1 MSAPAYEKTAGAG
14 EEVLVEVVGDVLVVT
29 LNRPQARNAVNED
42 LARGIAAAMERL
54 DADPALSVGVLT
66 GAGGT
71 FCAGMDLKAFVRG
84 EVPMVGERGFAGLV
98 QQPPRKPLVAAVEG
112 YALAGGFEIVLACDL
127 VVAGRG
133 ARFGI
138 PEVKRSLVAAGG
150 GLLRLPRRIP
160 YHVAMELALL
170 GDPVDA
176 ERMRDMGLV
185 NRLVD
190 DGAALGAALDL
201 AREIGRNGPLALAA
215 TKRILVESA
224 DWDAQQAWVEQEAVA
239 GPVSASKD
247 AIEGA
252 TAFAEKRDPVW
263 RGE

>member
-1 MSAPAYEKTAGAG
+1 M
-14 EEVLVEVVGDVLVVT
+14 
-29 LNRPQARNAVNED
+29 
-42 LARGIAAAMERL
+42 
-54 DADPALSVGVLT
+54 
-66 GAGGT
+66 
-71 FCAGMDLKAFVRG
+71 
-84 EVPMVGERGFAGLV
+84 
-98 QQPPRKPLVAAVEG
+98 
-112 YALAGGFEIVLACDL
+112 LACDL

-190 DGAALGAALDL
+190 DGGALGAALDL

-247 AIEGA
+247 AVEGA